1 MKSIIWFLAF
11 AFFGTDAGSFRG
23 DSSQAM
29 DSSNAVQNTP
39 YNFTQFQAEIEKLHR
54 DEFDRFKD
62 HCYICSDRA
71 EVDREAESQLVQDL
85 EEPKLRK
92 KRVSKV
98 IVNEDW
104 NFDHPKDFEQKDED
118 SHFIDIPQDEEK
130 TEEQIQR

>member
-62 HCYICSDRA
+62 HCNICSDRA

-85 EEPKLRK
+85 EKKITELRAEAAWKDDQLELKERWTSALRK
-92 KRVSKV
+92 EVDGRAC
-98 IVNEDW
+98 
-104 NFDHPKDFEQKDED
+104 
-118 SHFIDIPQDEEK
+118 
-130 TEEQIQR
+130 R